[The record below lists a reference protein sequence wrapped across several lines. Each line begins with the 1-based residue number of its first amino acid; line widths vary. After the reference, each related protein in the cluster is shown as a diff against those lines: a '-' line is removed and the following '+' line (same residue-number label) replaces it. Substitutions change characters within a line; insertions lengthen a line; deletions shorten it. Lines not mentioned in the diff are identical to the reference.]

1 MHGFKFKMTMMD
13 DISNILFQYWDPL
26 NINDMGDL
34 SDEYDTIAAE
44 IISRNHQTFKV
55 AEYLNEKSLEWGL
68 ESNHEK
74 AKNTGR
80 LIEMYFM
87 ERNK

>member
-1 MHGFKFKMTMMD
+1 MSSIK
-13 DISNILFQYWDPL
+13 DISNILFQSWDPL
-26 NINDMGDL
+26 NINDMRKL
-34 SDEYDTIAAE
+34 SDEYDDIAAE
-44 IISRNHQTFKV
+44 IISRNHKAFKI
-55 AEYLNEKSLEWGL
+55 AEFLNEKSLELGL

-80 LIEMYFM
+80 MIEMYFM